1 MSLLDY
7 EGLLKRKKPVAEKEK
22 TENPLP
28 LNLEK
33 QLPTVSSSPKEDTAR
48 SNVEVVPKKGIGLA
62 VLSLLQ
68 ILSVLQWVKLFY
80 W

>member
-1 MSLLDY
+1 MLDFLPNYAILVGKGVAVSLLDY

-48 SNVEVVPKKGIGLA
+48 SNVEVV
-62 VLSLLQ
+62 
-68 ILSVLQWVKLFY
+68 
-80 W
+80 